1 MSDNDKP
8 GRLAHQ
14 FGKFGEGLVLWWLG
28 QFYGYSVALVD
39 HEGADIVAHNDT
51 EHLAIS
57 VKSVH
62 ASNKYYDKHNQDKL
76 RIFAQKFGDLTPA
89 VAFVFVWGESDK
101 DSHAMIDVFLFK
113 LDDIE
118 MLINNHEKGF
128 SRHKKD
134 QDIYLI
140 SNGTNFETL
149 KPIAE
154 KYGFKH
160 LRLQQTTK
168 PFKHELKGETNDGK

>member
-1 MSDNDKP
+1 MADKDKA

-28 QFYGYSVALVD
+28 QFYNYNVALVD
-39 HEGADIVAHNDT
+39 HEGADIVAHSET

-76 RIFAQKFGDLTPA
+76 KEFAEKFGGLTPA
-89 VAFVFVWGESDK
+89 VAFVFAWGEK
-101 DSHAMIDVFLFK
+101 EHHTMIDVFLLK
-113 LDDIE
+113 LDEIE
-118 MLINNHEKGF
+118 MLVNNHEKGF

-134 QDIYLI
+134 ENTYLI

-160 LRLQQTTK
+160 LRLQQTTG
-168 PFKHELKGETNDGK
+168 PFKHELKGETNHGE